1 MIWFDAGTGTWEEIP
16 AEINDQARTMT
27 AGITRGGTYAVCLK
41 APPATVPPSTPVAPT
56 TPVSVGFPWMIVIP
70 VIVLIAVALAALV
83 YFMSTRTYKGGP
95 PPE

>member
-1 MIWFDAGTGTWEEIP
+1 
-16 AEINDQARTMT
+16 
-27 AGITRGGTYAVCLK
+27 
-41 APPATVPPSTPVAPT
+41 
-56 TPVSVGFPWMIVIP
+56 MIVIP